1 VQHLHSLQQLLR
13 RQSTQALH
21 HVIGLCQ
28 GSWTVPRLVRPRGPA
43 RRCMTPPGC
52 RRTRRVSRRVNGPLL
67 GDDPAV
73 RVSVHTAA
81 MATAGIGSAV
91 GRGRHLVRGTPRRVP
106 AEDHAAGNS
115 SWCVM
120 RGRTRFVREEAI
132 RRGVLETGRTSSNAS
147 STSLSLPEPRA
158 FASQPPA
165 PGWAAVQPARIA
177 DLGVPTPPREGVNA
191 ARPTTATPGEG
202 CPGSTSGSGVY
213 QQLYL
218 QRRPARCLK
227 PHRLTPFRVTNDVT
241 RARCTPRTSV

>member
-1 VQHLHSLQQLLR
+1 MVHCSATILPSASRYTLR
-13 RQSTQALH
+13 
-21 HVIGLCQ
+21 
-28 GSWTVPRLVRPRGPA
+28 
-43 RRCMTPPGC
+43 
-52 RRTRRVSRRVNGPLL
+52 
-67 GDDPAV
+67 
-73 RVSVHTAA
+73 A

-158 FASQPPA
+158 FASQPRA

-177 DLGVPTPPREGVNA
+177 DLGVPTPLREGVNA
-191 ARPTTATPGEG
+191 ATPTIAARGEC

-218 QRRPARCLK
+218 QRHPARCLK

-241 RARCTPRTSV
+241 RAPVHTAHERLMPCPVPPSWARRAQHRGASS